1 MNIETSDGRM
11 NNSTIDGLRVNRSFT
26 T

>member
-26 T
+26 I